1 MMDSDVRSVSLFG
14 RNSRRCFTDVKAPR
28 LKIHFHN
35 GTFGV
40 VEVNWKFS
48 QDCGLGASP
57 ALHMVLS
64 RVSWASEQKQ

>member
-1 MMDSDVRSVSLFG
+1 MDSDVRSESLFG

-40 VEVNWKFS
+40 VEVKWEFS